1 MDEASKKSLQDEIL
15 SYRKLQSVALTD
27 EFQEYSNR
35 LIKTVSE
42 KMIYAFTADSI
53 KTFDDFCR
61 VRGEIV
67 ARLQPIQ
74 EVHGAGQIAE
84 SLEQRLK
91 EFYTTEQ

>member
-1 MDEASKKSLQDEIL
+1 MDEASKKSLKEEIE

-53 KTFDDFCR
+53 KTYDDFCR
-61 VRGEIV
+61 VRGEII
-67 ARLQPIQ
+67 ARLQPLQ
-74 EVHGAGQIAE
+74 EVHGAGQIAD
-84 SLEQRLK
+84 SLDKRLK
-91 EFYTTEQ
+91 EFYASEQ

>member
-1 MDEASKKSLQDEIL
+1 MDEASKKSLKEEIL
-15 SYRKLQSVALTD
+15 SYRKLQAVAMTD

-61 VRGEIV
+61 VRGEII

-74 EVHGAGQIAE
+74 EVHGAAQIAE

-91 EFYTTEQ
+91 EFYTEQ